1 MENVLFRA
9 PSIGGVINKILAI
22 NENLSSP
29 EIIQIVRQSMRTRSG
44 EQSEFASVEV
54 IDEQHALSL
63 ARASLKKA

>member
-9 PSIGGVINKILAI
+9 PSVGGVINKILAI

-54 IDEQHALSL
+54 IDEQHALNL
-63 ARASLKKA
+63 ARASLKKV

>member
-9 PSIGGVINKILAI
+9 PSVGGVINKILAI

-44 EQSEFASVEV
+44 EQSEFAAVEV
-54 IDEQHALSL
+54 IDEQHALNL